1 MEAPWAWMLE
11 SKDAT
16 PMKVI
21 FSIAPTDCALLDILL
36 TLSDM
41 A

>member
-1 MEAPWAWMLE
+1 MLE

-16 PMKVI
+16 LMNVTL
-21 FSIAPTDCALLDILL
+21 SITPIDFALLDILL